1 MRARNASERP
11 VPAGPTAA
19 GSAAEAGDGVDHV
32 GAGQR
37 AVDEDHA
44 GVAGGRAASNAVPTS
59 VTASTSARPPMT
71 SRSARRR
78 RASAS
83 TITTAVKWTP
93 LPTSPVCLAGVTD
106 ATTGCGYAALPH
118 GPPGVPRLPAP
129 RHRIERVHRLGGGGA
144 APPGPPRTPPVP
156 GAAAARPSV
165 GGRGGHV
172 GGRAPAG

>member
-1 MRARNASERP
+1 MLASGRFQ
-11 VPAGPTAA
+11 PAQQPA
-19 GSAAEAGDGVDHV
+19 GSAAEAGDGVDHF

-93 LPTSPVCLAGVTD
+93 LPSPVCLAGVTD

-144 APPGPPRTPPVP
+144 APQGPPRTPPVP

-165 GGRGGHV
+165 GGRGGRV